1 MSMYPIIW
9 ITCDTRVPPSL
20 PTVFGTFP
28 LLPQHKLNLHCLVTR
43 IGTGFARDVCCRR
56 SLPRDALHFSVSRGA
71 RKFWTC
77 EPGHEWLNNSN
88 SLPCLTCATLNRASI
103 KRGVSH
109 VKETCTVEEMF
120 PGNKHDF
127 RCAMTGF
134 DFGVSEQVGVPIIA
148 IITTSSS
155 PILA

>member
-1 MSMYPIIW
+1 MLISKRQYDRDDRTERIIDKQMQY
-9 ITCDTRVPPSL
+9 IRAGKTFNLKFGC
-20 PTVFGTFP
+20 TVGTNG
-28 LLPQHKLNLHCLVTR
+28 LIHMKCVR
-43 IGTGFARDVCCRR
+43 CRR
-56 SLPRDALHFSVSRGA
+56 SLPRDALHFSVRRGA
-71 RKFWTC
+71 RNFWTC

-109 VKETCTVEEMF
+109 VKKTCTVEEMF